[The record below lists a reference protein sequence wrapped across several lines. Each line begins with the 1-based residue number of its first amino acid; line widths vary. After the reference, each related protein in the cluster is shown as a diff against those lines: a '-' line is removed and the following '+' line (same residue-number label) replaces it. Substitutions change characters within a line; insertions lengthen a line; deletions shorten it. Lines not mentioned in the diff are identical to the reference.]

1 MSFTFQVVQIILQ
14 ITKMSFYLL
23 KFLKYILLSF
33 LFPPNIFK
41 PIKNFSNISTRFWG
55 LTKPHDKMVMQI
67 WVFRRWTRRYMNE
80 DRTSSSIFVPLEG
93 EWEIVY
99 TVKIVE
105 GEEEKK
111 TQLESP
117 YLELPIK
124 SYALPKFAEN
134 QSGIGWCS

>member
-1 MSFTFQVVQIILQ
+1 
-14 ITKMSFYLL
+14 
-23 KFLKYILLSF
+23 
-33 LFPPNIFK
+33 
-41 PIKNFSNISTRFWG
+41 
-55 LTKPHDKMVMQI
+55 
-67 WVFRRWTRRYMNE
+67 MNE

-99 TVKIVE
+99 TGKIVE

-117 YLELPIK
+117 HLELPIK

-134 QSGIGWCS
+134 QLGIGWCSQRKEAASVKYSE